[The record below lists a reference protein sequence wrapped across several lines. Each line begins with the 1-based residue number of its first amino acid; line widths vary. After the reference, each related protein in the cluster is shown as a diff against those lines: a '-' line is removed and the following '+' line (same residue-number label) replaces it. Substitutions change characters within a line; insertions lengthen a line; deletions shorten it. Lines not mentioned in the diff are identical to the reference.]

1 MPRRKKPSNYKEAL
15 EKLRED
21 NADKLKEVFKTM
33 YDITQNPEAEDK
45 DRVNASKVV
54 VSLLGVARPAPEK
67 TDGKSLEKSIE
78 KPTLSKEHQS
88 VLDEILKTV

>member
-67 TDGKSLEKSIE
+67 VTTEKKQSVQE
-78 KPTLSKEHQS
+78 LPKPTQEE
-88 VLDEILKTV
+88 LDAINERLQA